1 MVGVDIFYTTFNNIL
16 KTQGP
21 EKFWWSVLTRFNS
34 IMKKRFPL
42 KEGKETATAA
52 DFMDFFSKLN
62 NDSPKPAI
70 LIIDEASNL
79 FYNNQIANVD
89 LSTEFIC
96 ALRDLKDD
104 RVNYC
109 LHALVLVGTES
120 VKDALAICRPNS
132 TTKISPFSVE
142 SIIPTVRFTLSEVK
156 DLLHQF
162 SKERNLH
169 LDIDNI
175 AGDIYNLTLG
185 HKGLVGLC
193 GYYLETFVA
202 VNKSSVT
209 LVDWEKHVFLL
220 SQHAAKYATYFS
232 IIQSLGNLDQN
243 QRDILGMVLRNGT
256 HTVPLVSRV
265 LSVLTDFC
273 S

>member
-1 MVGVDIFYTTFNNIL
+1 M
-16 KTQGP
+16 
-21 EKFWWSVLTRFNS
+21 
-34 IMKKRFPL
+34 
-42 KEGKETATAA
+42 
-52 DFMDFFSKLN
+52 
-62 NDSPKPAI
+62 
-70 LIIDEASNL
+70 
-79 FYNNQIANVD
+79 
-89 LSTEFIC
+89 
-96 ALRDLKDD
+96 
-104 RVNYC
+104 
-109 LHALVLVGTES
+109 
-120 VKDALAICRPNS
+120 
-132 TTKISPFSVE
+132 
-142 SIIPTVRFTLSEVK
+142 
-156 DLLHQF
+156 LHQF

-220 SQHAAKYATYFS
+220 PQHAAKYATYFS